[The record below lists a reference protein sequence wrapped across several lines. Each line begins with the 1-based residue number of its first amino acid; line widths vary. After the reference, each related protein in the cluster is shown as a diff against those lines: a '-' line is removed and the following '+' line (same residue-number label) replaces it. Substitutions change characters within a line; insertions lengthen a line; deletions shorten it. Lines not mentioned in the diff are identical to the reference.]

1 MGDEKCGT
9 RTKRAGRNV
18 PIIIII
24 IRGFSANT
32 EAFFNT

>member
-1 MGDEKCGT
+1 MGVEFRLA